1 MHHLL
6 ATPTENRQES
16 NDRDSANRLSSQS
29 LDNGL
34 QIERICVP
42 DADVEPTQAGIEHM
56 LSEWA
61 EVGRAILFRRKQGHE
76 ALQEKE

>member
-1 MHHLL
+1 MARHADKERPAPNGVPQL
-6 ATPTENRQES
+6 
-16 NDRDSANRLSSQS
+16 DFSSHF
-29 LDNGL
+29 
-34 QIERICVP
+34 EHTCEP
-42 DADVEPTQAGIEHM
+42 DADVEPTQADIEHM